1 MEKSNYLLLMSHHHD
16 HSNHHHHPHDHNS
29 LDSHQNQHESRT
41 KWVVLLTAITMVA
54 EIGFGYYTNSMALLA
69 DGWHMSSHVLAIGL
83 TWFAYWVARRNHDN
97 PRFVAGTGKIL
108 ALSGYT
114 SALLLQVIAI
124 WMAIESVAR
133 FLNPQEIMF
142 GEAIVVAV
150 VGLIVNAV
158 SAVMLHHKREDSDHN
173 IRAAYLHVIAD
184 ALTSLTAIAALT
196 AGWLWKIYALD
207 AVSGVICS
215 IIITKWAYDLAKNS
229 GKDLLDYK

>member
-1 MEKSNYLLLMSHHHD
+1 MSHAHD
-16 HSNHHHHPHDHNS
+16 HSHHHPHDHS
-29 LDSHQNQHESRT
+29 HSDPHQNQHETRT

-83 TWFAYWVARRNHDN
+83 TWFAYSVARRNRDN
-97 PRFVAGTGKIL
+97 PRFATGTSKIL

-114 SALLLQVIAI
+114 SALLLAVIAV

-133 FLNPQEIMF
+133 ILNPQEIMF
-142 GEAIVVAV
+142 GEAIIVAI

-184 ALTSLTAIAALT
+184 ALTSVTAIAALT

-215 IIITKWAYDLAKNS
+215 LIITKWAYDLAKNS
-229 GKDLLDYK
+229 GKDLLDFK

>member
-1 MEKSNYLLLMSHHHD
+1 MSHAHD
-16 HSNHHHHPHDHNS
+16 HSHHHPHDHS
-29 LDSHQNQHESRT
+29 HSDPHQNQHETRT

-83 TWFAYWVARRNHDN
+83 TWFAYSVARRNHDN
-97 PRFVAGTGKIL
+97 PRFATGTSKIL

-114 SALLLQVIAI
+114 SALLLVVIAV

-142 GEAIVVAV
+142 GEAIIVAV

-184 ALTSLTAIAALT
+184 ALTSVTAIAALT

-215 IIITKWAYDLAKNS
+215 LIITKWAYDLAKNS
-229 GKDLLDYK
+229 GKDLLDFK